1 MSQMI
6 NDTLQNVYNRIAQI
20 GKSLAEMQGKLEE
33 INKNLDTKVQRLA
46 DTIVSMT
53 ENTRKEGEAYKL
65 IIENTSKKFL
75 QQVELLQSDI
85 GLKDLIELK
94 ERLKKITEESEVVL
108 KPEAVNVILE
118 EVLDGIK
125 QLTGIGQKEKE
136 EAAKEKQKDVNK

>member
-1 MSQMI
+1 MI